1 LANLGVAPQGKTVI
15 KFKGSFLISRYAE
28 VMEAWSG
35 ASRDFE
41 AALTASAGSGL
52 AYGYIFCRPDEDSE
66 KLAQVGT
73 AFREAAE
80 EHEGSV
86 VMECAP
92 GALKHKFDPWGSP
105 REDFLLMKR
114 IKDNVDPLGV
124 LNPGRF
130 LGGI

>member
-1 LANLGVAPQGKTVI
+1 
-15 KFKGSFLISRYAE
+15 
-28 VMEAWSG
+28 M
-35 ASRDFE
+35 
-41 AALTASAGSGL
+41 
-52 AYGYIFCRPDEDSE
+52 
-66 KLAQVGT
+66 
-73 AFREAAE
+73 
-80 EHEGSV
+80 

-92 GALKHKFDPWGSP
+92 APLKQKLDPWGSP